1 VDDGELRRVQILVG
15 IHQRVLDEA
24 NDQATAGYQC
34 VPSVMPKPDR
44 KTTNSVIRE
53 ENLPM
58 PGDDI
63 LSLAP
68 PRADER
74 VPYGSDAYQFCD
86 LRVPSGSG
94 PHPVAIV
101 IHGGYWRARY
111 DLTEVEHLCDAVTR
125 QGLATWS
132 LEYRRIGNPGGAW
145 PGTLDDVRTG
155 AAHLEKIAAERSL
168 DLKRVVAMG
177 HSAGGHLVLWL
188 AKQNVI
194 ALRGLVALA
203 PVADLRRA
211 WELKLSNTVVAD
223 LLGGSPQDLPERYR
237 SASPIE
243 LLPLGVAQRVLHGTN
258 DDVVPLEISRRF
270 VAAAKKGGDDS
281 KLIEVA
287 GAGHFE
293 LIDPRSSAW
302 PVVKEAVLE
311 LVKTPDT

>member
-1 VDDGELRRVQILVG
+1 MLTT
-15 IHQRVLDEA
+15 IHD
-24 NDQATAGYQC
+24 
-34 VPSVMPKPDR
+34 VPP
-44 KTTNSVIRE
+44 
-53 ENLPM
+53 
-58 PGDDI
+58 
-63 LSLAP
+63 AP
-68 PRADER
+68 PGTRI
-74 VPYGSDAYQFCD
+74 AYSRGEFQFGE

-111 DLTEVEHLCDAVTR
+111 DLKEVEHLCEAVTR

-132 LEYRRIGNPGGAW
+132 LEYRRIGNPGGGW
-145 PGTLDDVRTG
+145 PGTLDDVRTA

-188 AKQNVI
+188 AKQNAI

-223 LLGGSPQDLPERYR
+223 LLGGSPQDLPDRYR

-243 LLPLGVAQRVLHGTN
+243 LVPLGVAQRVLHGAN
-258 DDVVPLEISRRF
+258 DDIVPMEISRRY
-270 VAAAKKGGDDS
+270 VAAAKKSGDDS

-311 LVKTPDT
+311 LVEGGLNDNDSAE

>member
-1 VDDGELRRVQILVG
+1 MLTSNQDVPPASAGTRIAYSSGEI
-15 IHQRVLDEA
+15 
-24 NDQATAGYQC
+24 
-34 VPSVMPKPDR
+34 
-44 KTTNSVIRE
+44 
-53 ENLPM
+53 
-58 PGDDI
+58 
-63 LSLAP
+63 
-68 PRADER
+68 
-74 VPYGSDAYQFCD
+74 QFGE

-101 IHGGYWRARY
+101 IHGGFWRARY
-111 DLTEVEHLCDAVTR
+111 DLTEVGHLCDAVTG

-132 LEYRRIGNPGGAW
+132 LEYRRIGNPGGGW
-145 PGTLDDVRTG
+145 PGTLDDVLTG
-155 AAHLEKIAAERSL
+155 AAHLKKIAAERSL

-188 AKQNVI
+188 AKQNAI

-211 WELKLSNTVVAD
+211 WELKLNNTVVAD
-223 LLGGSPQDLPERYR
+223 LLGGSPQDLPDRYR
-237 SASPIE
+237 SASPVG
-243 LLPLGVAQRVLHGTN
+243 LVPLGVTQRVVHGAN
-258 DDVVPLEISRRF
+258 DDIVPLEISRRY
-270 VAAAKKGGDDS
+270 VAAAKKSGDDS

-311 LVKTPDT
+311 LVK

>member
-1 VDDGELRRVQILVG
+1 
-15 IHQRVLDEA
+15 
-24 NDQATAGYQC
+24 
-34 VPSVMPKPDR
+34 
-44 KTTNSVIRE
+44 VI
-53 ENLPM
+53 NMLTSMQDVAP
-58 PGDDI
+58 
-63 LSLAP
+63 AP
-68 PRADER
+68 PGTRI
-74 VPYGSDAYQFCD
+74 AYSRGEFQFGE

-111 DLTEVEHLCDAVTR
+111 DLTEVGHLCEAVTR

-132 LEYRRIGNPGGAW
+132 LEYRRIGNPGGGW

-155 AAHLEKIAAERSL
+155 GAHLEKIAAERSL

-188 AKQNVI
+188 AKQNAI
-194 ALRGLVALA
+194 ALRGIVALA

-211 WELKLSNTVVAD
+211 WELKLSDTVVAN
-223 LLGGSPQDLPERYR
+223 LLGGSPQDLSDRYR

-243 LLPLGVAQRVLHGTN
+243 LVPLGVAQRVLHGTH
-258 DDVVPLEISRRF
+258 DDVVPLEISRRY
-270 VAAAKKGGDDS
+270 VAAAKKSGDDS

-293 LIDPRSSAW
+293 LIDPQSSAW

-311 LVKTPDT
+311 LVNETPSQINSRVEAQLRLEP

>member
-1 VDDGELRRVQILVG
+1 MLTSMQD
-15 IHQRVLDEA
+15 
-24 NDQATAGYQC
+24 
-34 VPSVMPKPDR
+34 VPP
-44 KTTNSVIRE
+44 
-53 ENLPM
+53 
-58 PGDDI
+58 
-63 LSLAP
+63 AP
-68 PRADER
+68 PAPPGTRI
-74 VPYGSDAYQFCD
+74 AYSRGEFQFGE

-111 DLTEVEHLCDAVTR
+111 DLTEVGPLCEAVTR

-132 LEYRRIGNPGGAW
+132 LEYRRIGNPDGGW
-145 PGTLDDVRTG
+145 PGTFDDVRTG

-188 AKQNVI
+188 AKQNAV

-211 WELKLSNTVVAD
+211 WELKLNNTVVAD
-223 LLGGSPQDLPERYR
+223 LLGGSPQDFPDRYR

-243 LLPLGVAQRVLHGTN
+243 LVPLGVAQRVLHGDN
-258 DDVVPLEISRRF
+258 DDIVPLEISRRY
-270 VAAAKKGGDDS
+270 VAAAKKSGDDS

-311 LVKTPDT
+311 LVK

>member
-1 VDDGELRRVQILVG
+1 MFSDFQKGAINMLTSIQD
-15 IHQRVLDEA
+15 
-24 NDQATAGYQC
+24 
-34 VPSVMPKPDR
+34 VPP
-44 KTTNSVIRE
+44 
-53 ENLPM
+53 
-58 PGDDI
+58 
-63 LSLAP
+63 AP
-68 PRADER
+68 PGTRIVYSRGEF
-74 VPYGSDAYQFCD
+74 QFGE

-101 IHGGYWRARY
+101 IHGGFWRARY
-111 DLTEVEHLCDAVTR
+111 DLTEVGHLCEAVTR

-132 LEYRRIGNPGGAW
+132 LEYRRIGNSGGGW

-188 AKQNVI
+188 AKQNAI

-211 WELKLSNTVVAD
+211 WELKLNNTVVAD
-223 LLGGSPQDLPERYR
+223 LLGGSPQDLPDRYR
-237 SASPIE
+237 SASPVE
-243 LLPLGVAQRVLHGTN
+243 LVPLGVAQRVLHGAN
-258 DDVVPLEISRRF
+258 DDIVPVEISRRY
-270 VAAAKKGGDDS
+270 VAAAKKSGDDS

-287 GAGHFE
+287 AAGHFE

-302 PVVKEAVLE
+302 PVVKKAVLE
-311 LVKTPDT
+311 LVNETP

>member
-1 VDDGELRRVQILVG
+1 MLTSMQDVS
-15 IHQRVLDEA
+15 
-24 NDQATAGYQC
+24 
-34 VPSVMPKPDR
+34 P
-44 KTTNSVIRE
+44 
-53 ENLPM
+53 
-58 PGDDI
+58 
-63 LSLAP
+63 AP
-68 PRADER
+68 PRTR
-74 VPYGSDAYQFCD
+74 IAYSRGEFQVGD
-86 LRVPSGSG
+86 LRVPSGRG

-111 DLTEVEHLCDAVTR
+111 DLKEVEHLCEAVTR

-132 LEYRRIGNPGGAW
+132 LEYRRIGNPGGGW

-155 AAHLEKIAAERSL
+155 AAHLEKIATERSL

-188 AKQNVI
+188 AKQNAI
-194 ALRGLVALA
+194 ALRGIVALA

-223 LLGGSPQDLPERYR
+223 LLGGSPQDLSDRYQ

-243 LLPLGVAQRVLHGTN
+243 LVPLGVAQRVLHGTN
-258 DDVVPLEISRRF
+258 DEVVPLEISRRY
-270 VAAAKKGGDDS
+270 VAAAKESGDDS

-311 LVKTPDT
+311 LITETPSHINSRVEAQLRLEP

>member
-1 VDDGELRRVQILVG
+1 MLTSIPD
-15 IHQRVLDEA
+15 
-24 NDQATAGYQC
+24 
-34 VPSVMPKPDR
+34 VPP
-44 KTTNSVIRE
+44 
-53 ENLPM
+53 
-58 PGDDI
+58 
-63 LSLAP
+63 AP
-68 PRADER
+68 PGTRI
-74 VPYGSDAYQFCD
+74 AYSRGEFQFGE

-111 DLTEVEHLCDAVTR
+111 DLTEVGHLCEAVTR

-132 LEYRRIGNPGGAW
+132 LEYRRIGNPGGGW

-155 AAHLEKIAAERSL
+155 AAHLEKIATERSL

-188 AKQNVI
+188 AKQNAI
-194 ALRGLVALA
+194 ALRGLVALV

-211 WELKLSNTVVAD
+211 WELKLSDTVVAD
-223 LLGGSPQDLPERYR
+223 LLGGSPQDLPDRYR
-237 SASPIE
+237 SASPVE
-243 LLPLGVAQRVLHGTN
+243 LVPLGVAQRVLHGDN

-270 VAAAKKGGDDS
+270 VAAAKKSGDDS
-281 KLIEVA
+281 KLIAVA

-311 LVKTPDT
+311 LVEGGLNDNDSAE

>member
-1 VDDGELRRVQILVG
+1 MLTSMQD
-15 IHQRVLDEA
+15 
-24 NDQATAGYQC
+24 
-34 VPSVMPKPDR
+34 VPP
-44 KTTNSVIRE
+44 
-53 ENLPM
+53 
-58 PGDDI
+58 
-63 LSLAP
+63 AP
-68 PRADER
+68 PATRI
-74 VPYGSDAYQFCD
+74 AYSRGEFQVGD
-86 LRVPSGSG
+86 LRVPSGRG

-111 DLTEVEHLCDAVTR
+111 DLKEVEHLCEAVTR

-132 LEYRRIGNPGGAW
+132 LEYRRIGNPGGGW

-155 AAHLEKIAAERSL
+155 AAHLEKIATERSL

-188 AKQNVI
+188 AKQNAI
-194 ALRGLVALA
+194 ALRGIVALA

-211 WELKLSNTVVAD
+211 WELKLSDTVVAD
-223 LLGGSPQDLPERYR
+223 LLGGSPQDLSDRYR

-243 LLPLGVAQRVLHGTN
+243 LVPLGVAQRVLHGTN
-258 DDVVPLEISRRF
+258 DDVVPLEISRRY
-270 VAAAKKGGDDS
+270 VAAAKKSGDDS

-311 LVKTPDT
+311 LVNETPSHINSRVEAQLRSEP

>member
-1 VDDGELRRVQILVG
+1 VIDMLTSIL
-15 IHQRVLDEA
+15 E
-24 NDQATAGYQC
+24 
-34 VPSVMPKPDR
+34 VPP
-44 KTTNSVIRE
+44 
-53 ENLPM
+53 
-58 PGDDI
+58 
-63 LSLAP
+63 AP
-68 PRADER
+68 PGTRIE
-74 VPYGSDAYQFCD
+74 YGRGEFQFGE

-101 IHGGYWRARY
+101 IHGGYWRAGY
-111 DLTEVEHLCDAVTR
+111 DLAHIGHLCEAVTQ

-132 LEYRRIGNPGGAW
+132 LEYRRIGNPGGGW

-168 DLKRVVAMG
+168 DLKRVVAAG

-188 AKQNVI
+188 AKQNAI

-203 PVADLRRA
+203 PVADLRFA

-223 LLGGSPQDLPERYR
+223 LLGGSPQDLPDRYR

-243 LLPLGVAQRVLHGTN
+243 LVPLGVAQRVLHGTN
-258 DDVVPLEISRRF
+258 DDIVPLEISRRY
-270 VAAAKKGGDDS
+270 VAAAKKSGDDS
-281 KLIEVA
+281 QLIEVT

-302 PVVKEAVLE
+302 SAVEEAVFE
-311 LVKTPDT
+311 LVK

>member
-1 VDDGELRRVQILVG
+1 MLTSMQD
-15 IHQRVLDEA
+15 
-24 NDQATAGYQC
+24 
-34 VPSVMPKPDR
+34 VPP
-44 KTTNSVIRE
+44 
-53 ENLPM
+53 
-58 PGDDI
+58 
-63 LSLAP
+63 AP
-68 PRADER
+68 PGTRI
-74 VPYGSDAYQFCD
+74 AYSRGEFQFGE

-111 DLTEVEHLCDAVTR
+111 DLTEVGHLCRAVTR

-132 LEYRRIGNPGGAW
+132 LEYRRIGNPGGGW

-155 AAHLEKIAAERSL
+155 AVHLEKIAAERSL

-188 AKQNVI
+188 AKQNAI

-211 WELKLSNTVVAD
+211 WELKLSDTVVAD
-223 LLGGSPQDLPERYR
+223 LLGGSPQDLPDRYR

-243 LLPLGVAQRVLHGTN
+243 LVPLGVAQRVLHGDN
-258 DDVVPLEISRRF
+258 DDIVPLEISRRY
-270 VAAAKKGGDDS
+270 VAAAKKSGDDS

-302 PVVKEAVLE
+302 PLVKEAVLE
-311 LVKTPDT
+311 LVGGGAPDGSRPE

>member
-1 VDDGELRRVQILVG
+1 
-15 IHQRVLDEA
+15 
-24 NDQATAGYQC
+24 
-34 VPSVMPKPDR
+34 
-44 KTTNSVIRE
+44 
-53 ENLPM
+53 M

-68 PRADER
+68 PLGEER
-74 VPYGSDAYQFCD
+74 VPYGSDAYQFGD

-101 IHGGYWRARY
+101 VHGGYWRARY

-125 QGLATWS
+125 LGLATWS
-132 LEYRRIGNPGGAW
+132 LEYRRIGNPGGGW

-188 AKQNVI
+188 AKQNAI
-194 ALRGLVALA
+194 ALRGIVALA

-211 WELKLSNTVVAD
+211 WELKLSETVVAD
-223 LLGGSPQDLPERYR
+223 LLGGSPQDLPDRYR

-243 LLPLGVAQRVLHGTN
+243 LVPLGVAQRVLHGDN
-258 DDVVPLEISRRF
+258 DDVVPFEISRRY
-270 VAAAKKGGDDS
+270 VAAATKSGDDS
-281 KLIEVA
+281 KLIEVP

-302 PVVKEAVLE
+302 PIVKEAVLE
-311 LVKTPDT
+311 LVDETQ

>member
-1 VDDGELRRVQILVG
+1 V
-15 IHQRVLDEA
+15 
-24 NDQATAGYQC
+24 T
-34 VPSVMPKPDR
+34 S
-44 KTTNSVIRE
+44 E

-68 PRADER
+68 PPADER
-74 VPYGSDAYQFCD
+74 VSYGSDAHQFGD
-86 LRVPSGSG
+86 LRLPKGNG
-94 PHPVAIV
+94 PHPVVIN
-101 IHGGYWRARY
+101 IHGGFWRNEY
-111 DLTEVEHLCDAVTR
+111 DLAHAGHLCAALTAKGV
-125 QGLATWS
+125 ATWN
-132 LEYRRIGNPGGAW
+132 LEYRRIGNPGGGW
-145 PGTLDDVRTG
+145 PGTLDDVQTG
-155 AAHLEKIAAERSL
+155 AACLETIAAERSL
-168 DLKRVVAMG
+168 DLKRVVATG

-188 AKQNVI
+188 AKQNAI

-223 LLGGSPQDLPERYR
+223 LLGGSPQDLPDRYR

-243 LLPLGVAQRVLHGTN
+243 LVPLGVAQRVLHGAN
-258 DDVVPLEISRRF
+258 DDIVPLEISRRY
-270 VAAAKKGGDDS
+270 VAAAKKSGDDS

-311 LVKTPDT
+311 LVGDL

>member
-1 VDDGELRRVQILVG
+1 MLTSMLDLPPARPGTRIAYGRGEFQFGELR
-15 IHQRVLDEA
+15 
-24 NDQATAGYQC
+24 
-34 VPSVMPKPDR
+34 VP
-44 KTTNSVIRE
+44 
-53 ENLPM
+53 L
-58 PGDDI
+58 
-63 LSLAP
+63 
-68 PRADER
+68 
-74 VPYGSDAYQFCD
+74 
-86 LRVPSGSG
+86 GSG
-94 PHPVAIV
+94 PHPVVVV

-111 DLTEVEHLCDAVTR
+111 DLMEVGPLCEAVTR

-132 LEYRRIGNPGGAW
+132 LEYRRIGNPGGGW

-188 AKQNVI
+188 AKQNAI

-211 WELKLSNTVVAD
+211 WELKLSNTVVED
-223 LLGGSPQDLPERYR
+223 LLGGSPQDLPDRYR

-243 LLPLGVAQRVLHGTN
+243 LVPLGVAQRVLHGTN
-258 DDVVPLEISRRF
+258 DDIVPLEISRRY
-270 VAAAKKGGDDS
+270 VAAAKKSGDDS

-293 LIDPRSSAW
+293 LIDPRSSVW
-302 PVVKEAVLE
+302 PVVKEVVLE
-311 LVKTPDT
+311 LVSDGAPA

>member
-1 VDDGELRRVQILVG
+1 MLTSMQD
-15 IHQRVLDEA
+15 
-24 NDQATAGYQC
+24 
-34 VPSVMPKPDR
+34 VPP
-44 KTTNSVIRE
+44 
-53 ENLPM
+53 
-58 PGDDI
+58 
-63 LSLAP
+63 AP
-68 PRADER
+68 PGTRI
-74 VPYGSDAYQFCD
+74 AYSRGEFQFGE

-101 IHGGYWRARY
+101 IHGGFWRARY
-111 DLTEVEHLCDAVTR
+111 DLTEVGHLCEAVTR

-132 LEYRRIGNPGGAW
+132 LEYRRIGNPGGGW
-145 PGTLDDVRTG
+145 PGTLDDVRTA

-188 AKQNVI
+188 AKQNAI

-223 LLGGSPQDLPERYR
+223 LLGGSPQDLPDRYR

-243 LLPLGVAQRVLHGTN
+243 LVPLSVAQRVLHGDN
-258 DDVVPLEISRRF
+258 DDIVPLEISRRY
-270 VAAAKKGGDDS
+270 VAAAKKSGDDS

-311 LVKTPDT
+311 LVNETP

>member
-1 VDDGELRRVQILVG
+1 
-15 IHQRVLDEA
+15 
-24 NDQATAGYQC
+24 
-34 VPSVMPKPDR
+34 MP
-44 KTTNSVIRE
+44 V
-53 ENLPM
+53 
-58 PGDDI
+58 DDI
-63 LSLAP
+63 LSLASP
-68 PRADER
+68 PADER
-74 VPYGSDAYQFCD
+74 VPYGPDAQQFGE
-86 LRVPSGSG
+86 LRVPPGSG

-111 DLTEVEHLCDAVTR
+111 DLTEVGRLCEAVTR
-125 QGLATWS
+125 HGLATWN
-132 LEYRRIGNPGGAW
+132 LEYRRIGNPGGGW

-188 AKQNVI
+188 AKQNAIV
-194 ALRGLVALA
+194 LRGIVALA

-211 WELKLSNTVVAD
+211 WELKLSETVVAD
-223 LLGGSPQDLPERYR
+223 LLGGSPQDLPDRYR

-243 LLPLGVAQRVLHGTN
+243 LVPLGVAQRVLHGTN
-258 DDVVPLEISRRF
+258 DDVVPLEISRRY
-270 VAAAKKGGDDS
+270 VAAAKKSGDDS

-293 LIDPRSSAW
+293 LIDPQSSAW

-311 LVKTPDT
+311 LVNETPSHINSSVEAQLRLEP

>member
-1 VDDGELRRVQILVG
+1 MQD
-15 IHQRVLDEA
+15 
-24 NDQATAGYQC
+24 
-34 VPSVMPKPDR
+34 VPP
-44 KTTNSVIRE
+44 
-53 ENLPM
+53 
-58 PGDDI
+58 
-63 LSLAP
+63 AP
-68 PRADER
+68 PGTRI
-74 VPYGSDAYQFCD
+74 AYSRGEFQFGE

-111 DLTEVEHLCDAVTR
+111 DLTEVGHLCEAVTR

-132 LEYRRIGNPGGAW
+132 LEYRRIGNPGGGW
-145 PGTLDDVRTG
+145 PGTLDDVQTG
-155 AAHLEKIAAERSL
+155 ATYLEKIAAERSL

-188 AKQNVI
+188 AKQNAI

-243 LLPLGVAQRVLHGTN
+243 LVPLGVAQRVLHGDN
-258 DDVVPLEISRRF
+258 DDIVPLEISRRY
-270 VAAAKKGGDDS
+270 VAAAKKSGDDS

-293 LIDPRSSAW
+293 LVDPRSSAW

-311 LVKTPDT
+311 LVSGGAPD

>member
-1 VDDGELRRVQILVG
+1 VIDMLTSIL
-15 IHQRVLDEA
+15 D
-24 NDQATAGYQC
+24 
-34 VPSVMPKPDR
+34 VPP
-44 KTTNSVIRE
+44 
-53 ENLPM
+53 
-58 PGDDI
+58 
-63 LSLAP
+63 AP
-68 PRADER
+68 PGTQIA
-74 VPYGSDAYQFCD
+74 YGRGEFQFGE

-101 IHGGYWRARY
+101 IHGGYWRAGY
-111 DLTEVEHLCDAVTR
+111 DLAHIGHLCEAVTR

-132 LEYRRIGNPGGAW
+132 LEYRRIGNPGGGW

-168 DLKRVVAMG
+168 DLKRVAAVG

-223 LLGGSPQDLPERYR
+223 LLGGSPRDLPDRYG

-243 LLPLGVAQRVLHGTN
+243 LVPLGVAQRVLHGIN
-258 DDVVPLEISRRF
+258 DDIVPLEISRRY
-270 VAAAKKGGDDS
+270 VAAAKKSGDDS

-311 LVKTPDT
+311 LVK

>member
-1 VDDGELRRVQILVG
+1 
-15 IHQRVLDEA
+15 
-24 NDQATAGYQC
+24 
-34 VPSVMPKPDR
+34 
-44 KTTNSVIRE
+44 
-53 ENLPM
+53 M

-68 PRADER
+68 PLADER
-74 VPYGSDAYQFCD
+74 VPYGSDAYQFGD

-101 IHGGYWRARY
+101 VHGGYWRARY
-111 DLTEVEHLCDAVTR
+111 DLTEVEHLCEAVTR
-125 QGLATWS
+125 LGLATWS
-132 LEYRRIGNPGGAW
+132 LEYRRIGNPGGGW

-188 AKQNVI
+188 AKQNAI
-194 ALRGLVALA
+194 ALRGIVALA

-211 WELKLSNTVVAD
+211 WELKLSERVVAD
-223 LLGGSPQDLPERYR
+223 LLGGSPQDLPDRYR

-243 LLPLGVAQRVLHGTN
+243 LVPMGVAQRVLHGDN
-258 DDVVPLEISRRF
+258 DDVVPFEISRRY
-270 VAAAKKGGDDS
+270 VAAAKKSGDDS
-281 KLIEVA
+281 KLIEVP

-311 LVKTPDT
+311 LVDETQ